1 MAGGSAKGMNT
12 AKEESVYANYGV
24 ARFQVGRLA
33 RAPKA
38 RSPNAIHFDQEVQC
52 AQERELRLLHT
63 R

>member
-33 RAPKA
+33 RAPKS
-38 RSPNAIHFDQEVQC
+38 RSPDAILFDQEVQC
-52 AQERELRLLHT
+52 ARQ
-63 R
+63 